1 MNRIG
6 MWLAGW
12 IGAVFA
18 LTLGATDMYVAPE
31 ALGTGDGYT
40 ENNAAVWTDK
50 LFWTHAQQRVKQ
62 QDTTV
67 HFAAGTYVASKNSS
81 GTVCLQLSKLGV
93 SNHTLTLLGAE
104 NSGSVFLRDP
114 SDSTEQTTENRL
126 AYILYLYQCQNVVVD
141 NLHFTGIGALG
152 YALSIRTPY
161 NVLVRNCSWTGM
173 TGIYYGA
180 TGSSTGGSG
189 VAWENCYFDTIGVAT
204 TAHCIYNAYDVCDI
218 LIRNCVFR
226 DCVGDY
232 VRFRDKCLRCTVD
245 SCTFEST
252 GKFRGYSFVSCP
264 LFNDEDPAVKTDPA
278 DHEYFSQNIAVRNC
292 TFIGLNRPELDRHQ
306 YMLNFLN
313 DGYNPVGK
321 HYLISRSEA
330 SALTTM
336 PADEARAW
344 MRDRLDIDFDDIQWV
359 NNVNRGAAGGCRYQ
373 SVPNYGATTEYPSAQ
388 YNNAVDVSRLLH
400 DRQNRAAQR

>member
-189 VAWENCYFDTIGVAT
+189 AATGRVSVNAGEGYLPLPATDIFVLGGKSGPVKVAGGPGLRVITGSGVVTLGSGAPASFKPLRRAE
-204 TAHCIYNAYDVCDI
+204 TAALVSS
-218 LIRNCVFR
+218 FR
-226 DCVGDY
+226 E
-232 VRFRDKCLRCTVD
+232 
-245 SCTFEST
+245 EST
-252 GKFRGYSFVSCP
+252 RNALRMQSLVTGAYSGS
-264 LFNDEDPAVKTDPA
+264 AWG
-278 DHEYFSQNIAVRNC
+278 R
-292 TFIGLNRPELDRHQ
+292 
-306 YMLNFLN
+306 
-313 DGYNPVGK
+313 
-321 HYLISRSEA
+321 A
-330 SALTTM
+330 S
-336 PADEARAW
+336 
-344 MRDRLDIDFDDIQWV
+344 
-359 NNVNRGAAGGCRYQ
+359 
-373 SVPNYGATTEYPSAQ
+373 
-388 YNNAVDVSRLLH
+388 
-400 DRQNRAAQR
+400 